1 MRKAERKRSAF
12 LLCADSVKEK
22 SGQTEPIIFTENA
35 EAAEAEEGVNP
46 STPRFC
52 KKIVFM
58 HIFFTFR
65 S

>member
-35 EAAEAEEGVNP
+35 EAEEGVNP
-46 STPRFC
+46 STPHFC